1 MLSCVDP
8 KTKEITSDYKA
19 LSTLPAS
26 DFASIAFEYHLPDV
40 YSPDLES
47 GSRARKDA
55 GLGDDKEQMRLFLP
69 GNDVDEVDLGWMD
82 KWKDDSVFML
92 VDNEEVDR
100 S

>member
-40 YSPDLES
+40 YSPDLEP

-55 GLGDDKEQMRLFLP
+55 VLGDDKEQMRLFLP
-69 GNDVDEVDLGWMD
+69 EEDLGWVD

-92 VDNEEVDR
+92 VDNEDVDEVR
-100 S
+100 